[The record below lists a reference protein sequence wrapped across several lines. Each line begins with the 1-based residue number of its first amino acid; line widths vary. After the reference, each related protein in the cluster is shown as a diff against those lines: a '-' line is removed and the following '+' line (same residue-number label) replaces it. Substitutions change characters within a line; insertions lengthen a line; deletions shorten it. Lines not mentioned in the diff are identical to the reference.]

1 MGMSRAE
8 DKDTAASEGGP
19 GKSRTRNEALIHLLG
34 DDDRGIR
41 IKAWRH
47 LEKIGAEALD
57 SIESA
62 AGGAEDPEVRKQAGR
77 FLREHKRREVFKEWL
92 QFCREPG
99 TDLEEGSLLVAR
111 SEYPDLDPAACAG
124 LLDGYASSLE
134 GSLGGSRQEGVEAL
148 VELLA
153 GELGFSGNAE
163 EYYDADNS
171 YLNRVLE
178 SRQGIP
184 LSLSV
189 VYLLVAR
196 RCGIALSGV
205 AMPRHFLLK
214 FETSGPGGGG
224 GLFLDPF
231 NGGRLLDVKE
241 CVELLES
248 SGEKFRE
255 EYLEAADDRAILT
268 RMLGNLLNVYH
279 SSSDSRRMNRV
290 AAMLK
295 LLQAPGR

>member
-1 MGMSRAE
+1 MNRAE
-8 DKDTAASEGGP
+8 DSDTTASEDGQA
-19 GKSRTRNEALIHLLG
+19 KSRTRNEALIHLLG
-34 DDDRGIR
+34 DDDSGIR

-47 LEKIGAEALD
+47 LEKLGAEALE

-62 AGGAEDPEVRKQAGR
+62 AGGAEDPAVRKQAGR

-99 TDLEEGSLLVAR
+99 TDLEEGALLVAR
-111 SEYPDLDPAACAG
+111 SEYPDLDTATCSEA
-124 LLDGYASSLE
+124 LDGYASILE
-134 GSLGGSRQEGVEAL
+134 GGLGDGRQGEVEAL

-153 GELGFSGNAE
+153 GELGFRGNGE

-214 FETSGPGGGG
+214 FRASGPGGRGK
-224 GLFLDPF
+224 FLDPF

-241 CVELLES
+241 CVAIIES
-248 SGEKFRE
+248 SGEQFRE
-255 EYLEAADDRAILT
+255 EYLEAADDRAILS

>member
-1 MGMSRAE
+1 MNRAE
-8 DKDTAASEGGP
+8 DSDTTSSEDGQA
-19 GKSRTRNEALIHLLG
+19 KSRTRNEALIHLLG
-34 DDDRGIR
+34 DDDSGIR

-47 LEKIGAEALD
+47 LEKLGAEAIA

-62 AGGAEDPEVRKQAGR
+62 AGGAEDPAVRKQAGR

-99 TDLEEGSLLVAR
+99 TDLEEGALLVAR
-111 SEYPDLDPAACAG
+111 SEYPDLDTAACSAA
-124 LLDGYASSLE
+124 LDGYASSLE
-134 GSLGGSRQEGVEAL
+134 GGLGDGRQGEVEAL

-153 GELGFSGNAE
+153 GELGFRGNGE

-214 FETSGPGGGG
+214 FQASGPGGGG
-224 GLFLDPF
+224 KFLDPF

-241 CVELLES
+241 CVAIIES
-248 SGEKFRE
+248 SGEQFRE
-255 EYLEAADDRAILT
+255 EYLEAADDRTILS

>member
-1 MGMSRAE
+1 MSRAE
-8 DKDTAASEGGP
+8 DRDTTSSEEGQGRP
-19 GKSRTRNEALIHLLG
+19 RTRNEALVHLLG
-34 DDDRGIR
+34 DDDSGIR

-47 LEKIGAEALD
+47 LEKLGAEAID

-62 AGGAEDPEVRKQAGR
+62 AGGAEDPEVRKHAGR

-99 TDLEEGSLLVAR
+99 TDLEEGALLVAR
-111 SEYPDLDPAACAG
+111 SEYPDLDPAACTEA
-124 LLDGYASSLE
+124 LDWYASSLE
-134 GSLGGSRQEGVEAL
+134 GGLSGDQQGEVEAL

-153 GELGFSGNAE
+153 GEHGFRGNGE

-214 FETSGPGGGG
+214 FRAPGPGGGG
-224 GLFLDPF
+224 GMFLDPF

-241 CVELLES
+241 CVEILES

-255 EYLEAADDRAILT
+255 EYLEAADDRVILS

-295 LLQAPGR
+295 LLQAPGG

>member
-1 MGMSRAE
+1 MSRAE
-8 DKDTAASEGGP
+8 DRDTTSSEGGR
-19 GKSRTRNEALIHLLG
+19 GKLRTRNEALIHLLG
-34 DDDRGIR
+34 DDDSGIR

-47 LEKIGAEALD
+47 LEKLGAGVLD
-57 SIESA
+57 SVESA

-99 TDLEEGSLLVAR
+99 TDLEKGSLLVAR
-111 SEYPDLDPAACAG
+111 SEYPDLDPSACTEV
-124 LLDGYASSLE
+124 LDGYASSLE
-134 GSLGGSRQEGVEAL
+134 GSLSCGQQGGVEAL

-153 GELGFSGNAE
+153 GELGFRGNGD

-171 YLNRVLE
+171 YLNRVIE
-178 SRQGIP
+178 SRLGIP

-196 RCGIALSGV
+196 RCGIDLSGV

-214 FETSGPGGGG
+214 FQAPGPGGGG
-224 GLFLDPF
+224 GGMFVDPF

-241 CVELLES
+241 CVGILES

-255 EYLEAADDRAILT
+255 EYLEAADDRAILS

-295 LLQAPGR
+295 LLQAPGM